1 MKNHLLAIAILPF
14 LSAACMA
21 DNTPVTS
28 LDGNHTLQLK
38 NSSSRDYFYITDAY
52 TSSIYNDQSSAGI
65 QRLELTVKS
74 DLISGR
80 GVGISLY
87 DAITIATEW
96 EHLAKLESRLN
107 ALVKM
112 LDTRLQ
118 QGDSIVIE
126 YTPGR
131 GSEVIVKN
139 EYMGII
145 QGHDWF
151 NALTQAS
158 MTTKTPLDTQML
170 QAQTR
175 QLDSG
180 IAATIL

>member
-1 MKNHLLAIAILPF
+1 MKNHLVAIAILPF
-14 LSAACMA
+14 LSATCLAE
-21 DNTPVTS
+21 NTPVTS
-28 LDGNHTLQLK
+28 LDGNHTLQLE

-96 EHLAKLESRLN
+96 EHLEKLESRLN

-145 QGHDWF
+145 QGRDWF
-151 NALTQAS
+151 NALALAS
-158 MTTKTPLDTQML
+158 ITTKAPLDTQML
-170 QAQTR
+170 QARTPQP
-175 QLDSG
+175 DSS
-180 IAATIL
+180 IAATVL